1 MLTILEKVISFILI
15 NYVSFQ
21 KEIHE
26 FIAFIKKKKKEKQEK
41 MNFKFN
47 IYKLSLWIS
56 ISHYFF
62 VRKNPK
68 GLGDVPQQAGVATTL
83 VASKASACQTT

>member
-26 FIAFIKKKKKEKQEK
+26 FIAFIKKKKRKKEK

-68 GLGDVPQQAGVATTL
+68 GLGDVPQQAG
-83 VASKASACQTT
+83 ASAT

>member
-1 MLTILEKVISFILI
+1 MLTILEKVISFILV

-41 MNFKFN
+41 NEF
-47 IYKLSLWIS
+47 
-56 ISHYFF
+56 
-62 VRKNPK
+62 
-68 GLGDVPQQAGVATTL
+68 
-83 VASKASACQTT
+83 